1 MLNLNDLAAGNIP
14 AITPAV
20 GSALAEAGAICLE
33 SQQHVPGVDLSVRG
47 DHEQAYPLAW
57 QPPTEQARRSW
68 NSPDTATEKGAESI
82 AILIAKRAIGYSVI
96 RQSRKGTGFDYWIG
110 EESTEGFLDKAGLEI
125 SGIRRGNDR
134 VVRARVREKLQQAKR
149 HETWPTYVVVVEF
162 GTPLTEVRKNESP
175 RQTP

>member
-14 AITPAV
+14 AITCAV

-47 DHEQAYPLAW
+47 YHEQVYSLTW
-57 QPPTEQARRSW
+57 QPATEQAWRSW
-68 NSPDTATEKGAESI
+68 NDPDSATEKGAESI

-110 EESTEGFLDKAGLEI
+110 EKSAEGFLDKAGLEI
-125 SGIRRGNDR
+125 SGIRRGNDADIK
-134 VVRARVREKLQQAKR
+134 ARVRKKLHQANQLG
-149 HETWPTYVVVVEF
+149 TWPTYVIIVEF
-162 GTPLTEVRKNESP
+162 GTPLTEVRENEPP
-175 RQTP
+175 R